1 MKICIFGAG
10 AVGSM
15 LGGELA
21 RVGQDVT
28 LIARG
33 PHLAAMRERGLTV
46 IFTGEER
53 HSRPA
58 CTDNPS
64 EAGPQDAVIFVV
76 KAHQL
81 AAAAQAAA
89 PLIGA
94 ETTIV
99 AAQNGIPWWYFH
111 KHGGAFEGH
120 RLNAVDPNGAI
131 RGALNPERVLG
142 AVINGSCAMVEPGRV
157 SHHQNNRSLT
167 MGAPDGTIGPRAH
180 AVADAFADTDVG
192 APLTDDIRRA
202 LWHKLLSNLAG
213 SMLSVLTLSNLGQV
227 ANDPGLRALS
237 ERLLREMEAVARGLG
252 LDISAEVAARIAD
265 EPHNSTHKPS
275 TLQDFEAGR
284 PMEIDAIT
292 GAVAEMGRL
301 GGTPTPM
308 IDSVYALLRQ
318 LGTSTGSYPENP
330 AFALDYGLFR

>member
-10 AVGSM
+10 AVGSL

-21 RVGQDVT
+21 RVGQQVT

-33 PHLAAMRERGLTV
+33 PHLAAMRANGLTTL
-46 IFTGEER
+46 FNGEER
-53 HSRPA
+53 LSHPT
-58 CTDNPS
+58 CTDDPS

-81 AAAAQAAA
+81 AAAARAAA
-89 PLIGA
+89 PLIGPG
-94 ETTIV
+94 TTIV

-120 RLNAVDPNGAI
+120 HLNAVDPDGRI
-131 RGALNPERVLG
+131 WHALGPDRVLG
-142 AVINGSCAMVEPGRV
+142 GVINGSCAMLAPGRV
-157 SHHQNNRSLT
+157 SHHQKNRSLT
-167 MGAPDGTIGPRAH
+167 MGTPDGSDDAGARAI
-180 AVADAFADTDVG
+180 ADAFGETDVG
-192 APLTDDIRRA
+192 APITGDIRRA
-202 LWHKLLSNLAG
+202 TWHKLLSNLAG

-227 ANDPGLRALS
+227 GNDPGLRALS
-237 ERLLREMEAVARGLG
+237 ERLLREMEAVAGGLG
-252 LDISAEVAARIAD
+252 LDISTEVATRIAD
-265 EPHNSTHKPS
+265 NPHNSTHKPS

-284 PMEIDAIT
+284 PMEIDAII

-318 LGTSTGSYPENP
+318 LGTATGSYPDNP
-330 AFALDYGLFR
+330 AFALDCGG